1 MIRKRTRTLTE
12 DNKERVELA
21 ISELESRTSAELAV
35 VVAGRSHDYAVYPFL
50 WAAGLALVAGGAVA
64 VVWPNATGL
73 AIILL
78 EGAVF
83 IAVYL
88 AAHFTPLGL
97 LLVPAAVK
105 QDHADRLARAEF
117 AALVKGR
124 TEGRLGALLFVAL
137 AERQIAILADRGI
150 RERIPPER
158 WQAVIDHFTSAAKT
172 RPVADALLAAIEDCA
187 VLLAEPFPP
196 GPHPRGEISNRVT
209 EV

>member
-1 MIRKRTRTLTE
+1 MTRTLTQG
-12 DNKERVELA
+12 NKERVELA

-50 WAAGLALVAGGAVA
+50 WAAGLALVTGGAVA
-64 VVWPNATGL
+64 VAWPNAATGL

-83 IAVYL
+83 IAAYL

-137 AERQIAILADRGI
+137 AERQITILADRGV

-196 GPHPRGEISNRVT
+196 GPHPRDEISNRVT

>member
-1 MIRKRTRTLTE
+1 MPRKLTE
-12 DNKERVELA
+12 NDKERVELA

-50 WAAGLALVAGGAVA
+50 WAAGLALVTGGAVA
-64 VVWPNATGL
+64 VAWPNATGL
-73 AIILL
+73 AIVLL

-83 IAVYL
+83 IAAYL
-88 AAHFTPLGL
+88 AHFTPLGL

-105 QDHADRLARAEF
+105 HDHADRLARAEF
-117 AALVKGR
+117 AALVEGR

-172 RPVADALLAAIEDCA
+172 RPVADALLAAMEDCA

-196 GPHPRGEISNRVT
+196 GPHPRDEIPNRVT